1 VVTVRSEKVMAAPRT
16 PFFEDPFEDFPW
28 PFRFGPD
35 GGDQRGQRNRPPQ
48 FRQRG
53 LGSGI
58 IIEPDG
64 FILTNYHVVREANKL
79 KVILSDDGRKE
90 YDAKVIGSDPKTDL
104 AVIKI
109 EAKNLPYARLGDSDQ
124 LRVGEWVLAIG
135 APFGLSHTVTAG
147 IISAKGRSGWR
158 VSDYEDFIQTDAAI
172 NPGNSGGPLV
182 NLRGEV
188 VGINTAIASNTG
200 GYEGIGFS
208 IPSNMAKQLL
218 PTLKTGGKVV
228 RGYLGVVIQNVT
240 GELAER
246 FGLKSTAGVLIS
258 EIKPDSAAARAGLE
272 VGDVVVELNGK
283 PIEDVNQL
291 RNAVAASKPGTKVS
305 LTVLRDGK
313 EKEMPVQLGELPS
326 EQVAEAGPAS
336 ENLGV
341 TVQTLT
347 PQIARQLG
355 YKDEQGAVITAV
367 ESGSAADVV
376 GLREGD
382 LIVEVNRKPVASA
395 EDFRQAVAASPK
407 NLLLLVKS
415 KEGARFVVMKSE

>member
-1 VVTVRSEKVMAAPRT
+1 
-16 PFFEDPFEDFPW
+16 
-28 PFRFGPD
+28 
-35 GGDQRGQRNRPPQ
+35 
-48 FRQRG
+48 
-53 LGSGI
+53 
-58 IIEPDG
+58 
-64 FILTNYHVVREANKL
+64 
-79 KVILSDDGRKE
+79 
-90 YDAKVIGSDPKTDL
+90 
-104 AVIKI
+104 
-109 EAKNLPYARLGDSDQ
+109 
-124 LRVGEWVLAIG
+124 
-135 APFGLSHTVTAG
+135 
-147 IISAKGRSGWR
+147 
-158 VSDYEDFIQTDAAI
+158 
-172 NPGNSGGPLV
+172 
-182 NLRGEV
+182 
-188 VGINTAIASNTG
+188 
-200 GYEGIGFS
+200 
-208 IPSNMAKQLL
+208 
-218 PTLKTGGKVV
+218 
-228 RGYLGVVIQNVT
+228 
-240 GELAER
+240 
-246 FGLKSTAGVLIS
+246 
-258 EIKPDSAAARAGLE
+258 LE